1 MKKLSKFLALTLTS
15 GMLLAACGDANNTDE
30 PVADPNV
37 EEGLED
43 DVDNGMDNG
52 MDDTDTDTDTDTDG

>member
-1 MKKLSKFLALTLTS
+1 MKKLSKLLALTMTA

-43 DVDNGMDNG
+43 DVDNGMD
-52 MDDTDTDTDTDTDG
+52 DTDTDTDTDG